1 VRRGPWRLLL
11 PVAIAA
17 AALVLAAAAPD
28 KPASAKRGF
37 VEEVVVGA
45 DRVVT
50 KVMSVVARRDVDIGP
65 VEALALAVL
74 AAWAVGLWRERKGA
88 CEPGSINVELFVNAT
103 GDEEVSA
110 EGLTAL
116 VEDRLA
122 GGGLL
127 PAPALPSGAMA
138 TQFVELV
145 EASPVPQAK
154 WLGALIGLVRGL
166 VSRPPKTYKLT
177 GTIRSRSEKDPH
189 GVSVELFDGRSG
201 QLQAVATFWNRYHRE
216 AAKSAA
222 GFAYA
227 RVMHG
232 VVGCT
237 PRWQT
242 WTNLQ
247 GESVTDYQRGLECEQ
262 ALIRAKG
269 AGEPEKAEQST
280 LDKAL
285 RHYGRAC
292 EREPTNL
299 LVKLR
304 IANLYELGNQ
314 RVKALESYL
323 GAVERWAHVFD
334 ARYRLA
340 ISLTFADKVFA
351 GTPPEQQ
358 AKLLDRL
365 QKWMDAHGMPAARDS
380 RGTEHDG
387 KVFQPLGLLHLEHL
401 HREIGFWHAVWDWFR
416 TWLPSWSGRR
426 EWWRERPLLGRLA
439 TPWSR
444 ERRERRNVVG
454 LARTCTM
461 IQLGDSVTDKKVD
474 KYLRPWRARNWQV
487 RYNAA
492 CCYSRLFEVSGKTDL
507 TLVKKA
513 VGQLELAY
521 EEAGGHLEVG
531 WIRTDPDL
539 EPLHK
544 AEVFRP
550 WLSNPA

>member
-17 AALVLAAAAPD
+17 AALALAAEAPD
-28 KPASAKRGF
+28 DKAAANRGF
-37 VEEVVVGA
+37 VEEVLAGG
-45 DRVVT
+45 DYVVT
-50 KVMSVVARRDVDIGP
+50 EVMSFVARREVGIGP
-65 VEALALAVL
+65 IEALALAVL
-74 AAWAVGLWRERKGA
+74 VAWAAGLWRERRRA

-103 GDEEVSA
+103 GDKNVSA

-154 WLGALIGLVRGL
+154 WLGALLGLVRGL
-166 VSRPPKTYKLT
+166 VSRPPRTYKLT
-177 GTIRSRSEKDPH
+177 GTIRSRDEEPPC
-189 GVSVELFDGRSG
+189 GMSVELFDGRSG
-201 QLQAVATFWNRYHRE
+201 QLEAVATFWNDKHRE

-222 GFAYA
+222 GFVYA

-232 VVGCT
+232 VVRCT

-247 GESVTDYQRGLECEQ
+247 GESVTEYQRGLECEQ

-269 AGEPEKAEQST
+269 AEGSEDTVQSA
-280 LDKAL
+280 LDEAL
-285 RHYGRAC
+285 CHYGKAC

-340 ISLTFADKVFA
+340 ISLTFADKVLED
-351 GTPPEQQ
+351 TPKAQQ
-358 AKLLDRL
+358 DDLLDRL
-365 QKWMDAHGMPAARDS
+365 CKWMDDHGMPTQRAS
-380 RGTEHDG
+380 LSTGQGG
-387 KVFQPLGLLHLEHL
+387 KVFQPLGLHHLERL
-401 HREIGFWHAVWDWFR
+401 HRQIGFWHAVWDWLR

-426 EWWRERPLLGRLA
+426 DWWCERRLRGRLA
-439 TPWSR
+439 VPWSR
-444 ERRERRNVVG
+444 QRRERRNVVG
-454 LARTCTM
+454 LARVCTLT
-461 IQLGDSVTDKKVD
+461 QLGVPTGDKDVD
-474 KYLRPWRARNWQV
+474 RYLRSWRAKNWQV

-492 CCYSRLFEVSGKTDL
+492 CCYSRLFEIRGRQEPAL
-507 TLVKKA
+507 GAKA

-539 EPLHK
+539 VPLQ
-544 AEVFRP
+544 AADEFRP
-550 WLSNPA
+550 WLPSPA